1 MQVLGSRESA
11 IFQNGIAFEV
21 ERSTLVFYRQ
31 GSIKPRSMEKVECMI
46 AEAAPFVSLLVT
58 VAGQGQPA

>member
-31 GSIKPRSMEKVECMI
+31 GSIKPQWIEKVEGMI
-46 AEAAPFVSLLVT
+46 AEAAPFVTLLAT
-58 VAGQGQPA
+58 FAAQGQPA